1 MSLAPQRLPETDI
14 DEDVRQLR
22 LRIDA
27 RHQSSARPP
36 VARPPVTRPPAAA
49 PPKQAPAPITAPA
62 PEEAPEPQF
71 VRRSIAAEQSK
82 SHWIYWAMLVSVLLV
97 WGQSAHLERY
107 ITPQRGLG
115 YALGIVGGSMMVLL
129 LLYSARKRASWL
141 RWMGSIPS
149 WFRIHM
155 TLGVVGPV
163 LILFHSNFKLGATNS
178 NVALISMLLVAGSG
192 VIGRYIYTRIHARL
206 DGNQDSLEDLQ
217 DIAERIRAQTT
228 QVAFL
233 PALLDVI
240 DREEQRLV
248 HASRGAIGRLLLVFT
263 AGSRA
268 AVARWR
274 LHGMIRRAVKRA
286 ASHESGSIASHA
298 RKLER
303 VACAYADRR
312 LDAARR
318 VTEYGLYARLFS
330 FWHVLHIPLFFMLLL
345 AAIAHV
351 IAVNLY

>member
-1 MSLAPQRLPETDI
+1 VSVAPNRLTEADI

-27 RHQSSARPP
+27 RPPLRAQPAGNPVSPAVEARP
-36 VARPPVTRPPAAA
+36 V
-49 PPKQAPAPITAPA
+49 
-62 PEEAPEPQF
+62 
-71 VRRSIAAEQSK
+71 AEQPK
-82 SHWIYWAMLVSVLLV
+82 SHWIYWAMLVAALLV

-115 YALGIVGGSMMVLL
+115 YALGIIGGSMMLLL

-141 RWMGSIPS
+141 RWMGSVPA

-163 LILFHSNFKLGATNS
+163 LILFHSNFKLGSTNS

-206 DGNQDSLEDLQ
+206 DGNQDSMEDLQ
-217 DIAERIRAQTT
+217 NIAARIRAQPT
-228 QVAFL
+228 QVTFL

-248 HASRGAIGRLLLVFT
+248 HATEGPIGRSLHVFT
-263 AGSRA
+263 AGARA
-268 AVARWR
+268 ALARWR
-274 LHGMIRRAVKRA
+274 LHAMIRRSVRRA
-286 ASHESGSIASHA
+286 ASLESGSIAAHA

-303 VACAYADRR
+303 VACYYADRR